1 MKIAISAAE
10 TSGDL
15 IASALV
21 KSLLELQPDCQIE
34 GLVGDKMIDDEFTV
48 DFQLKTVIE
57 NNKP

>member
-21 KSLLELQPDCQIE
+21 KSLLEYQSDCQIE
-34 GLVGDKMIDDEFTV
+34 GLVLHY
-48 DFQLKTVIE
+48 DFQYSPEGLEKIKWLKI
-57 NNKP
+57 